1 MYTSDNHYVRT
12 QIEKWTDK
20 WTDRY
25 NALLF
30 GDTEMNVRCL
40 QIDRQIIDMI
50 DRKIDRKMIDI
61 NKHIDV
67 YGDDSCLPWWAFT

>member
-30 GDTEMNVRCL
+30 GDTEMNARCL
-40 QIDRQIIDMI
+40 QIDRQI
-50 DRKIDRKMIDI
+50 DR
-61 NKHIDV
+61 
-67 YGDDSCLPWWAFT
+67 